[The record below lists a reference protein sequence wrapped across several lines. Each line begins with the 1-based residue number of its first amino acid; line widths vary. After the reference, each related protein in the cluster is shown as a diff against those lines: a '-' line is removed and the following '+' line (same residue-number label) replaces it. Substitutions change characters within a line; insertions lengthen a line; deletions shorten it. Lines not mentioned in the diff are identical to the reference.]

1 MAAGSA
7 VSAAQSCLMA
17 QKRKKAVPANPVPTN
32 TGTVPSSYHPF
43 SLSDKR
49 ISLVL
54 FGLIVAVAAIFGRT
68 YGFQFIDYDDPHIVI
83 NNRFVNHG
91 FTLEGIRWAFTSTQ
105 FFYWQP
111 LSWLS
116 HMLDCQ
122 LFGLNPGPAHL
133 VNVGLH
139 LLNALLVFAFLRYVT
154 GHLWRSA
161 FVAAIFAI
169 HPLRVESVAWVGERK
184 DVLSGFF

>member
-1 MAAGSA
+1 MVGGLG
-7 VSAAQSCLMA
+7 VCAAQSFLMA
-17 QKRKKAVPANPVPTN
+17 QKRKKAVPANPVHSN
-32 TGTVPSSYHPF
+32 TGKASCSYHPF

-49 ISLVL
+49 ILLVL

-91 FTLEGIRWAFTSTQ
+91 FTWEGIKWAFTSTQ

-122 LFGLNPGPAHL
+122 LLGLNPDPAHL
-133 VNVGLH
+133 INVGLH
-139 LLNALLVFAFLRYVT
+139 LLNTLLFLALLR
-154 GHLWRSA
+154 
-161 FVAAIFAI
+161 
-169 HPLRVESVAWVGERK
+169 
-184 DVLSGFF
+184 